1 MESVPPETRK
11 LIMAASPKTASFDKA
26 AAAGEPAAPAMAESQ
41 EQPVDDEQTET
52 EAEGMAE
59 GQALLPFE
67 APEAHAREWLNLFAP
82 EVCTRVVDFCMG
94 SGNMALAAARRHLRY
109 QGYTFSDLRKSVCK
123 QIMILKVVR
132 ELILQKKD
140 GFFSSRFLSKSRS
153 LGGSE
158 APSEA
163 PSDATTLVL
172 PGPGE
177 SPSKAS
183 EAATDK
189 KKDDEK
195 TDIDKEKNQK
205 KSKTKKK
212 KKSSSG
218 SSSSSSGSF

>member
-1 MESVPPETRK
+1 MEFVSPETRK
-11 LIMAASPKTASFDKA
+11 LIMAASPKTASFDKS
-26 AAAGEPAAPAMAESQ
+26 AAAGVAAPADSQ
-41 EQPVDDEQTET
+41 DGQQGADDEQSESDA
-52 EAEGMAE
+52 EALVG

-67 APEAHAREWLNLFAP
+67 GPETHCREWLNLFAP
-82 EVCTRVVDFCMG
+82 EGCTRVVDFNVG
-94 SGNMALAAARRHLRY
+94 SGNMALAAARRHMRY
-109 QGYTFSDLRKSVCK
+109 QGYAFSDLHKSVCK
-123 QIMILKVVR
+123 QILILKVVR

>member
-1 MESVPPETRK
+1 MEFVPPETRK

-67 APEAHAREWLNLFAP
+67 APEARAREWLNLFAP
-82 EVCTRVVDFCMG
+82 EACTRVVDFCMG

-109 QGYTFSDLRKSVCK
+109 QGYTFSDLHKSVCK

-158 APSEA
+158 ARSEA

-172 PGPGE
+172 PGGIFG

-183 EAATDK
+183 EGAID
-189 KKDDEK
+189 KKDDENDNK
-195 TDIDKEKNQK
+195 THIDKDK
-205 KSKTKKK
+205 KEIKSKKK

-218 SSSSSSGSF
+218 SSSGSF